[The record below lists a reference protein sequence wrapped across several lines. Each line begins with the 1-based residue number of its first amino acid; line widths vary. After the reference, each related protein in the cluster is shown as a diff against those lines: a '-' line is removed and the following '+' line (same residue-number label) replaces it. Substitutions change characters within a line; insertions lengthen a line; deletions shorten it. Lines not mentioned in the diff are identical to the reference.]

1 MGAGPGPWPWQ
12 PPLLPLPKGTSRA
25 QGAGCAAGGRNP
37 SAMLLV
43 QPGGWAAT
51 LCIYIKRGKGCIFFF
66 FFWSTAGN
74 SWDSYIPGEMAEEP
88 GAKKHRRSGITQSIS
103 AAHIL
108 QASRAAYVTGQR
120 VTARTP
126 SVASTSEPSSWHVR
140 GGQRRSRELCAPGSE
155 VLSSTAHK
163 GSTQSPASFPPWAVF
178 RHPLCPQHPVCLQTD
193 SPVRDKAPLQP
204 LRRRKV
210 QSRSCRA
217 VVPPLSCSWTL
228 PWSLSLLLY

>member
-1 MGAGPGPWPWQ
+1 M
-12 PPLLPLPKGTSRA
+12 
-25 QGAGCAAGGRNP
+25 
-37 SAMLLV
+37 
-43 QPGGWAAT
+43 
-51 LCIYIKRGKGCIFFF
+51 YFFFF

-108 QASRAAYVTGQR
+108 QASGAAYVTGQR
-120 VTARTP
+120 VTARTQ
-126 SVASTSEPSSWHVR
+126 SVASASGPSSWHVR

-204 LRRRKV
+204 LGPQEEGPKQEL
-210 QSRSCRA
+210 QSRGASP
-217 VVPPLSCSWTL
+217 VMLVTL
-228 PWSLSLLLY
+228 P

>member
-1 MGAGPGPWPWQ
+1 MAM
-12 PPLLPLPKGTSRA
+12 
-25 QGAGCAAGGRNP
+25 AAP
-37 SAMLLV
+37 SAPLAKGNKQGTGCWLCCRRTQSV
-43 QPGGWAAT
+43 CNAA
-51 LCIYIKRGKGCIFFF
+51 CPARGLGSHAVYLYQTGEGLYFFF

-74 SWDSYIPGEMAEEP
+74 SWDSYIPGEMAEEL

-178 RHPLCPQHPVCLQTD
+178 GHPLCPQHPVCLHTN